1 MAELTSMTAPRVP
14 EKPTLDGLEA
24 LWAEKWES
32 QGTYSFDRSATRAD
46 VFSIDTPPPTVSGS
60 LHVGH
65 VFSYTHTDCIARYQR
80 MQGKKV
86 FYPMGWDD
94 NGLPTERRV
103 QNYYGVRCDPSLPY
117 DANFEPPAEPGKDAI
132 AISRRNFVELCERL
146 TLEDEKVFEALWRG
160 LGISVDWKM
169 TYQTISKNSI
179 AVSQR
184 AFLRNLERN
193 EAYQNEAPTLWDVTF
208 RTAVAQAE
216 LEDRERPGAYHR
228 IGFNRPDGEKI
239 FIETT
244 RPELLPACVA
254 LVAHPDDERYK
265 PFFGTNVRTPLFD
278 VEVPVLAHQLADP
291 EKGSGIAMICTFG
304 DTTDV
309 TWWRELQLDTRPI
322 IGWDGRVIAEVPSWI
337 TSELGK
343 DVYSALAGLTAHSAK
358 EKIAELLKE
367 HGDLV
372 GEIRPIVHPVKFFEK
387 GDKPLEIVTT
397 RQWYIRNGGRDEAL
411 RNELVA
417 RGSDIEWH
425 PAHMK
430 VRYENWVNGL
440 NGDWLISRQRFFGV
454 PIPVW
459 YALDG
464 DGNPIWDRILT
475 PSDDLLPIDPSA
487 DCPAGFTEDQRGQAN
502 GFIGD
507 PDVMDTWATSSLTPQ
522 LIGGWSTDDD
532 LWSRVFPFDVR
543 PQAHEIIRTWLFS
556 SVVRAHF
563 EEGVVP
569 WRHASISGW
578 ILDPDRKKMSK
589 SKGNVVT
596 PTDLLVEHGSDG
608 VRYWAAS
615 GRPGTDTA
623 FDVGQMKIGRRLA
636 MKILNASKF
645 TLMQGSA
652 PASAITQDVDKAML
666 AALANVVDEA
676 TKAFDGFNYTQ
687 ALEAAETFFWAFCDD
702 HLELVKD
709 RAYGLQGEEVAQS
722 AKAALNVALETLL
735 KLFAPFLPFVTEE
748 VWSWTHDD
756 SIHTSAWPQAAD
768 LRAIGGDASSQ
779 AAVAEVLS
787 QLRKVK
793 SEAKVSMKAG
803 LRNVVIT
810 APSAAIA
817 HIKTA
822 ESDLVAAGRV
832 EGGFS
837 YTEAD
842 GPIALTADLVPAE

>member
-1 MAELTSMTAPRVP
+1 MTTPRVP
-14 EKPTLDGLEA
+14 EKPSLDGLEA
-24 LWAEKWES
+24 GWAQKWDT
-32 QGTYSFDRSATRAD
+32 QGTYSFDRTAPRAD

-117 DANFEPPAEPGKDAI
+117 DASFQPPAEPGKDAI

-146 TLEDEKVFEALWRG
+146 TLEDEKAFEDLWRR

-169 TYQTISKNSI
+169 TYQTISKHSI
-179 AVSQR
+179 AISQR

-193 EAYQNEAPTLWDVTF
+193 EAYQTEAPTLWDVTF

-228 IGFNRPDGEKI
+228 IGFNRPDGEKV

-244 RPELLPACVA
+244 RPELIPACVA

-265 PFFGTNVRTPLFD
+265 PLFGSTVRTPLFD
-278 VEVPVLAHQLADP
+278 VEVPVLAHHLADP

-322 IGWDGRVIAEVPSWI
+322 IGWDGRILAEVPSWI
-337 TSELGK
+337 TTDLGK

-372 GEIRPIVHPVKFFEK
+372 GEIRPITHPVKFFEK

-397 RQWYIRNGGRDEAL
+397 RQWYIRNGGRDEQL
-411 RNELVA
+411 RNDLVA
-417 RGSDIEWH
+417 RGSEIEWH
-425 PAHMK
+425 PSHMR

-454 PIPVW
+454 PVPVW

-464 DGNPIWDRILT
+464 DGNPIWDRVLT
-475 PSDDLLPIDPSA
+475 PSDDLLPIDPSS
-487 DCPAGFTEDQRGQAN
+487 DCPAGYTEDQRGKPN

-522 LIGGWSTDDD
+522 LVAGWTTDDD

-556 SVVRAHF
+556 TVVRAHF
-563 EEGVVP
+563 EEGIVP
-569 WRHASISGW
+569 WKHASISGW

-596 PTDLLVEHGSDG
+596 PTDLLEEHGSDG

-636 MKILNASKF
+636 TKILNASKF
-645 TLMQGSA
+645 TLMQGFA
-652 PASAITQDVDKAML
+652 PANAVTQDVDKAML

-676 TKAFDGFNYTQ
+676 TKALDGFNYTQ
-687 ALEAAETFFWAFCDD
+687 ALESAESFFWAFCDD

-709 RAYGLQGEEVAQS
+709 RAYGLQGEEAANS
-722 AKAALNVALETLL
+722 AKAALNIALETLL

-748 VWSWTHDD
+748 VWSWTHDE

-768 LRAIGGDASSQ
+768 LRGIGGDASSQ

-810 APSAAIA
+810 APAAAIA

-832 EGGFS
+832 ESGFT